1 MPPNA
6 NSPNIEVKICGLA
19 SPESVDVAVEGGARY
34 VGFVFYPPSPRNL
47 KPAEARSLT
56 ERVPLGVHRVALFV
70 NPSDTDIDRVFAQNQ
85 FDMIQLHG
93 AETPERTNNI
103 RARTGTK
110 VMKVIKLA
118 ARADLAAAA
127 AYQGAADQLLFD
139 AMAPKDRTD
148 ALPGG
153 NALAFDW
160 TLLAGAEMALPW
172 MLAGGL
178 TAENLAQAVASSG
191 ASQVDVSSGV
201 EDAPGVKSPDKICAF
216 LAAAAAI

>member
-6 NSPNIEVKICGLA
+6 NSANIEVKICGLA

-127 AYQGAADQLLFD
+127 AYQ
-139 AMAPKDRTD
+139 
-148 ALPGG
+148 
-153 NALAFDW
+153 
-160 TLLAGAEMALPW
+160 
-172 MLAGGL
+172 
-178 TAENLAQAVASSG
+178 
-191 ASQVDVSSGV
+191 
-201 EDAPGVKSPDKICAF
+201 
-216 LAAAAAI
+216 